1 MTQAVCAVAA
11 SVVPIGRHTPRR
23 FLSMSI
29 FDRPSSGTRCGIG
42 AGQVSK
48 KVSLTPELDAYIS
61 TEVASGRFQNASEVV
76 RAALRLMADYEV
88 RLVPRQTPRLRPERV
103 SPQKKGGARRRE

>member
-1 MTQAVCAVAA
+1 
-11 SVVPIGRHTPRR
+11 
-23 FLSMSI
+23 MSKNV
-29 FDRPSSGTRCGIG
+29 F
-42 AGQVSK
+42 
-48 KVSLTPELDAYIS
+48 LTPELDAYIS

-103 SPQKKGGARRRE
+103 SPQTKGGARRREWRHTTSRTVSTRLVGSASCGPALGSGPINRLRRLGGV